1 MMNYTRILERAR
13 ESRFWRAVLNRM
25 LSYMIP
31 FNRPHG
37 YAIEELGDDYL
48 KARLPYKRSNFNHIK
63 GLHACALATLAEFT
77 TGFMLIRKL
86 DARKYRLIMKKLE
99 MTYHYQGKSDATA
112 RFEVSENWLNE
123 KVLKPLQENEAVEVV
138 CEVMLYDAK
147 QNHLATGNVC
157 WHVKP
162 WKAVRTK
169 V

>member
-1 MMNYTRILERAR
+1 MLNYSRILERAQY
-13 ESRFWRAVLNRM
+13 SGFWRLVLNRM
-25 LSYMIP
+25 LSRMIP

-37 YAIEELGDDYL
+37 FAIAELGDDYL
-48 KARLPYKRSNFNHIK
+48 KVRLPYRRNNFNHIK

-99 MTYHYQGKSDATA
+99 MSYHYQGKSDATA
-112 RFEVSENWLNE
+112 RFEVTESWLNE
-123 KVLKPLQENEAVEVV
+123 KVFRPLQTNEAVEVL
-138 CEVMLYDAK
+138 CEVMLYDAE
-147 QNHLATGNVC
+147 QNHLATGSVC

-162 WKAVRTK
+162 WSAVRTK

>member
-1 MMNYTRILERAR
+1 MLNYDRILERAQH
-13 ESRFWRAVLNRM
+13 SGFWRAVLNRM

-37 YAIEELGDDYL
+37 FTIDELGDDYL
-48 KARLPYKRSNFNHIK
+48 KVSLPYRRNNFNHIK

-99 MTYHYQGKSDATA
+99 MSYHYQGKSDATA
-112 RFEVSENWLNE
+112 RFEVTESWLKE
-123 KVLKPLQENEAVEVV
+123 KVFRPLQNNEAVEVL
-138 CEVMLYDAK
+138 CEVMLFDAQ
-147 QNHLATGNVC
+147 QNHLATGSVY
-157 WHVKP
+157 WHIKP
-162 WKAVRTK
+162 WHAVRTK